1 MSLPKVSATTL
12 LEPVSSIKST
22 APVSPI
28 STKSFSPQTMQ
39 KTGTSSS
46 FLASFLDSSPS
57 QQQQRSP
64 TTLFRHDKRWRWW
77 NFISI
82 FTILLIIF
90 QVTVLCKGYKD
101 LLNRESSA
109 IRIGKTNKISL
120 HDLILSYF
128 GKTVKRQYPFKAY
141 THLDTNIQSQI
152 EKGTQ
157 VYHVTK
163 EFGPAVTSQLG
174 RTVTALAAAQQASNL
189 TEVAIVMPFYTFM
202 RRLITD
208 KEIDMVLDIRGKRP
222 GQIMTVEFRV
232 WKMMHAFNPPVQ
244 LPSKYEWQMIN
255 NVNTSVLIT
264 PQRPAAPT
272 DVVPVYMIGH
282 ANRKP
287 FNQAFKCRT
296 VNDIHT
302 ENELPNEWR
311 DQYFAK
317 AAAAFLAHK
326 ATASDE
332 ESIFAPIRIVPRVDI
347 VHIHGASNA
356 YVAKFLQDKKE
367 ADDLGPRPPAIV
379 YTMHDH
385 QEEIQYYNSF
395 RSVRKFL
402 ENLSER
408 EALRKYVYGGK
419 MFMTKLAIDRA
430 DAVTF
435 SSRPMAADIVEGR
448 RDFHLKEL
456 VMDGLLKKVEGSRF
470 YGISNAIDY
479 YSSEHP
485 FITDK
490 LIDRNMGYP
499 QYALDMIKDQT
510 LIHSKDPLHA
520 LALDIPDTPTY
531 WTFSESPN
539 DFTHVYK
546 DRAKRYLIK
555 RSLFNEEDMKRPVVL
570 FRGNFEMNK
579 GLDIFDKA
587 AEYFVKNNMRFVIMG
602 HKRDYPFEKL
612 EVLQKLYPH
621 HVSLISTPKEQ
632 RQLGI
637 FCRAAADFVF
647 APNPN
652 DSLGLETVE
661 GMVFG
666 SAAIT
671 TGAGSLHES
680 IIDRPLNKTGKR
692 RVNVAY
698 LDPTV
703 ISEKGAV
710 VTSYEYFNG
719 YVYDHEEPLSLESA
733 IQDAAIDF
741 QKTRKNKALREEYIL
756 RMIRSALNLGW
767 DRGHF
772 QGPVHEYNQV
782 YELALEDRLIPE
794 MRRHEVEQEHELVS
808 RLQDVDVDLLDV
820 DWE

>member
-1 MSLPKVSATTL
+1 MSAPTIQLQTEEIVTVRSPLSPSPRRPSFL
-12 LEPVSSIKST
+12 SSSIKT
-22 APVSPI
+22 
-28 STKSFSPQTMQ
+28 SFHF
-39 KTGTSSS
+39 K
-46 FLASFLDSSPS
+46 
-57 QQQQRSP
+57 
-64 TTLFRHDKRWRWW
+64 KWRWW
-77 NFISI
+77 NFLTI
-82 FTILLIIF
+82 FTLFIILFEFGILL
-90 QVTVLCKGYKD
+90 TSYN
-101 LLNRESSA
+101 LLQPETSP
-109 IRIGKTNKISL
+109 IRI
-120 HDLILSYF
+120 
-128 GKTVKRQYPFKAY
+128 VKRQYPIKAY
-141 THLDTNIQSQI
+141 THLDTNIKSQI

-189 TEVAIVMPFYTFM
+189 TEVAIVMPFYTYL
-202 RRLITD
+202 RRFITD

-222 GQIMTVEFRV
+222 GQIMNVEFRV

-244 LPSKYEWQMIN
+244 APSVYKWQMIN
-255 NVNTSVLIT
+255 NVNTSVLVT
-264 PQRPAAPT
+264 PQIPPAPT

-282 ANRKP
+282 ANRRP

-302 ENELPNEWR
+302 ENDLPIEWR

-385 QEEIQYYNSF
+385 QDEIKYSNTF
-395 RSVRKFL
+395 RNVRKFL
-402 ENLSER
+402 DNLAER
-408 EALRKYVYGGK
+408 ESLRKYVYGGK
-419 MFMTKLAIDRA
+419 MFMSKLAIDRSE
-430 DAVTF
+430 AVTF
-435 SSRPMAADIVEGR
+435 SSRPMAADIIEGR
-448 RDFHLKEL
+448 RDFHMKEL
-456 VMDGLLKKVEGSRF
+456 VMDSLLKKVEGARF
-470 YGISNAIDY
+470 YGISNGIDY

-490 LIDRNMGYP
+490 LVSRKMGYP
-499 QYALDMIKDQT
+499 KYALDLIGDKEA
-510 LIHSKDPLHA
+510 IHSTDPLHA
-520 LALDIPDTPTY
+520 LALDIPETPSY
-531 WTFSESPN
+531 WTLSEHTN
-539 DFTHVYK
+539 DFVYVYK

-555 RSLFNEEDMKRPVVL
+555 RNFFTEKDMKRPVVL
-570 FRGNFEMNK
+570 FRGNFENEK
-579 GLDIFDKA
+579 GLEIFEQA
-587 AEYFVKNNMRFVIMG
+587 AKYFVENDMRFIMMG
-602 HKRDYPFEKL
+602 NKRDYPIERL
-612 EVLQKLYPH
+612 EALVKKYPQ
-621 HVSLISTPKEQ
+621 HVSLVSTGKEE
-632 RQLGI
+632 RRVGI
-637 FCRAAADFVF
+637 FARAAADFVF
-647 APNPN
+647 APNPY

-661 GMVFG
+661 GMIFG
-666 SAAIT
+666 SAVIT

-680 IIDRPLNKTGKR
+680 IIDRPLYQAGMR
-692 RVNVAY
+692 QVNVAY

-703 ISEKGAV
+703 VSEKGAV

-719 YVYDHEEPLSLESA
+719 YVYDHDTPSSLEAA
-733 IQDAAIDF
+733 IRDAARDF
-741 QKTRKNKALREEYIL
+741 NRVRKNKALREEFIL

-782 YELALEDRLIPE
+782 YELALEDRFIPE
-794 MRRHEVEQEHELVS
+794 MKRHEVEQEHDLVS
-808 RLQDVDVDLLDV
+808 RLQDVDF

>member
-1 MSLPKVSATTL
+1 MASSTPAPSRLSTPRPFLNPSSNWSLLTRKAGITSYIFSPFKVSPSSSTVAATSVITSTSTL
-12 LEPVSSIKST
+12 TLSSPLNQRAMPSAISIK
-22 APVSPI
+22 
-28 STKSFSPQTMQ
+28 K
-39 KTGTSSS
+39 
-46 FLASFLDSSPS
+46 
-57 QQQQRSP
+57 
-64 TTLFRHDKRWRWW
+64 WRWW
-77 NFISI
+77 DFLGIFI
-82 FTILLIIF
+82 FFLMATELLTI
-90 QVTVLCKGYKD
+90 TNSYK
-101 LLNRESSA
+101 LAQQEA
-109 IRIGKTNKISL
+109 TPIRI
-120 HDLILSYF
+120 
-128 GKTVKRQYPFKAY
+128 VKRQYPIKAY
-141 THLDTNIQSQI
+141 THLDTSVESQI

-163 EFGPAVTSQLG
+163 EFGPATLSSVG

-189 TEVAIVMPFYTFM
+189 TQVAIVMPFYTFM
-202 RRLITD
+202 RRWITD
-208 KEIDMVLDIRGKRP
+208 KEIDMTIDIRGKKSS
-222 GQIMTVEFRV
+222 QVVSVEFRV

-244 LPSKYEWQMIN
+244 KPSKYEWQMIN

-296 VNDIHT
+296 VNDINT
-302 ENELPNEWR
+302 QNELPNEWR
-311 DQYFAK
+311 DLYFAK

-326 ATASDE
+326 ATAADE

-347 VHIHGASNA
+347 VHVHGASNA
-356 YVAKFLQDKKE
+356 YVTKFLQDKKD

-385 QEEIQYYNSF
+385 QDEVQYHNSF

-402 ENLSER
+402 ERTSER

-419 MFMTKLAIDRA
+419 MFMSRLAIDRA

-435 SSRPMAADIVEGR
+435 ASRSMAADIVEGR

-456 VMDGLLKKVEGSRF
+456 VMDSLLLKTESARF

-479 YSSEHP
+479 YSSEYP
-485 FITDK
+485 FKTDK
-490 LIDRNMGYP
+490 LINRNMGFP
-499 QYALDMIKDQT
+499 QYALNMVTDQPA
-510 LIHSKDPLHA
+510 IHSTDPLHA
-520 LALDIPDTPTY
+520 LALDVPENPTY
-531 WTFSESPN
+531 WTLSDNPN
-539 DFTHVYK
+539 DFTFVLK
-546 DRAKRYLIK
+546 DRSKRYLIK
-555 RSLFNEEDMKRPVVL
+555 RDLFTEQDMKRPVVL
-570 FRGNFEMNK
+570 FRGALERNK
-579 GLDIFDKA
+579 GLEIFEKA
-587 AEYFVKNNMRFVIMG
+587 TEYFVKHNMRFVILG
-602 HKRDYPFEKL
+602 NQRDFPIEKL
-612 EVLQKLYPH
+612 EKLQSLYPD
-621 HVSLISTPKEQ
+621 HVSLIASGKEQ

-661 GMVFG
+661 GMIFG
-666 SAAIT
+666 SAVIT
-671 TGAGSLHES
+671 TGTGSLHES
-680 IIDRPLNKTGKR
+680 IIDRPAGRAGKR
-692 RVNVAY
+692 KVNVAL

-703 ISEKGAV
+703 MTEKGSV

-719 YVYDHEEPLSLESA
+719 YVYDHEDNSSLELA
-733 IQDAAIDF
+733 IKDATVDF
-741 QKTRKNKALREEYIL
+741 AKNRQVKALREEFIL
-756 RMIRSALNLGW
+756 RMIRSAFNLGW

-794 MRRHEVEQEHELVS
+794 MKRHEVEQESELVS
-808 RLQDVDVDLLDV
+808 RLQDADVALQD
-820 DWE
+820 

>member
-1 MSLPKVSATTL
+1 MTYKL
-12 LEPVSSIKST
+12 LSQPE
-22 APVSPI
+22 VSPI
-28 STKSFSPQTMQ
+28 RF
-39 KTGTSSS
+39 
-46 FLASFLDSSPS
+46 
-57 QQQQRSP
+57 
-64 TTLFRHDKRWRWW
+64 
-77 NFISI
+77 
-82 FTILLIIF
+82 
-90 QVTVLCKGYKD
+90 
-101 LLNRESSA
+101 
-109 IRIGKTNKISL
+109 
-120 HDLILSYF
+120 
-128 GKTVKRQYPFKAY
+128 VKRQYPIKKY
-141 THLDTNIQSQI
+141 THLDTNIKSQI

-189 TEVAIVMPFYTFM
+189 TEVAVVMPFYTFM
-202 RRLITD
+202 RRFITD
-208 KEIDMVLDIRGKRP
+208 KEIDMVIDIRGKRP

-244 LPSKYEWQMIN
+244 APSVYEWQMIN
-255 NVNTSVLIT
+255 GVNTSVLIT
-264 PQRPAAPT
+264 PQIPPAPT

-282 ANRKP
+282 ANRRP

-302 ENELPNEWR
+302 ENDLPMEWR

-379 YTMHDH
+379 YTMHDDGD
-385 QEEIQYYNSF
+385 EIQYNNSF
-395 RSVRKFL
+395 RNVRKFL
-402 ENLSER
+402 EHSNER
-408 EALRKYVYGGK
+408 ESLRKYVHGGK
-419 MFMTKLAIDRA
+419 MFMSKFAIDRSE
-430 DAVTF
+430 AVTF
-435 SSRPMAADIVEGR
+435 ASRPMAADIIEGR
-448 RDFHLKEL
+448 RDFHMKEL
-456 VMDGLLKKVEGSRF
+456 IMDSLLRKVENNRF
-470 YGISNAIDY
+470 FGISNGIDY

-490 LIDRNMGYP
+490 LVSRKMGFP
-499 QYALDMIKDQT
+499 QYALQLISDQPS
-510 LIHSKDPLHA
+510 IHSTDPLHA
-520 LALDIPDTPTY
+520 LALDIPEEPTY
-531 WTFSESPN
+531 WTLSEHPN
-539 DFTHVYK
+539 DFTFVYK
-546 DRAKRYLIK
+546 DRARRYLVK
-555 RSLFNEEDMKRPVVL
+555 RSLFTEADMKRPIVL
-570 FRGNFEMNK
+570 FRGNLERNK
-579 GLDIFDKA
+579 GLEIFEQA
-587 AEYFVKNNMRFVIMG
+587 AEYFYKHDMRFIIMG
-602 HKRDYPFEKL
+602 NKRDYPMER
-612 EVLQKLYPH
+612 LQALVAKYPNH
-621 HVSLISTPKEQ
+621 ISLVTTGKEE
-632 RQLGI
+632 RRVGI

-647 APNPN
+647 APNPY

-661 GMVFG
+661 GMIFG
-666 SAAIT
+666 SAVIT

-680 IIDRPLNKTGKR
+680 IIDRPLYLAGSR
-692 RVNVAY
+692 QVSVAL
-698 LDPTV
+698 LDPDVVT
-703 ISEKGAV
+703 EKGAV

-719 YVYDHEEPLSLESA
+719 YVYDHDSSTSLESA
-733 IQDAAIDF
+733 IADAAKDF
-741 QKTRKNKALREEYIL
+741 KRLRKNKALREEFNL

-782 YELALEDRLIPE
+782 YELALEDRFIPE

-808 RLQDVDVDLLDV
+808 RLQDVDY

>member
-1 MSLPKVSATTL
+1 MSPTTTPTVQTQPAATVVDKSPL
-12 LEPVSSIKST
+12 SISMT
-22 APVSPI
+22 SPI
-28 STKSFSPQTMQ
+28 SPSTTSTSYLPPIFRRGT
-39 KTGTSSS
+39 TSSS
-46 FLASFLDSSPS
+46 FPSFLSSSPDTK
-57 QQQQRSP
+57 SP
-64 TTLFRHDKRWRWW
+64 TSFFKYNTKRWRWW
-77 NFISI
+77 NFLSI
-82 FTILLIIF
+82 FVTLLIFTEIGVL
-90 QVTVLCKGYKD
+90 VTSYK
-101 LLNRESSA
+101 LLSLPETLP
-109 IRIGKTNKISL
+109 IRI
-120 HDLILSYF
+120 
-128 GKTVKRQYPFKAY
+128 VKRQYPIKTY
-141 THLDTNIQSQI
+141 THLDTNIPSQI

-163 EFGPAVTSQLG
+163 EFGPAVTSSLG

-189 TEVAIVMPFYTFM
+189 TEVAVVMPFYTFM
-202 RRLITD
+202 RRFITD
-208 KEIDMVLDIRGKRP
+208 KEIDMVIDIRGKRP

-244 LPSKYEWQMIN
+244 APSIYEWQMIN

-264 PQRPAAPT
+264 PQIPPAPT

-287 FNQAFKCRT
+287 FNKAFKCRT

-302 ENELPNEWR
+302 ENELLPNEWR

-385 QEEIQYYNSF
+385 GEEEIQYNNSF
-395 RSVRKFL
+395 RNVRKFL
-402 ENLSER
+402 DHPNER
-408 EALRKYVYGGK
+408 ENLRKYVHGGK
-419 MFMTKLAIDRA
+419 MFMSKFAIDRSE
-430 DAVTF
+430 AVTF
-435 SSRPMAADIVEGR
+435 ASRPMAADIIEGR
-448 RDFHLKEL
+448 RDFHMKEL
-456 VMDGLLKKVEGSRF
+456 IMDSLLKKVESGRF
-470 YGISNAIDY
+470 YGISNGIDY

-490 LIDRNMGYP
+490 LVSRKMGYP
-499 QYALDMIKDQT
+499 QYALDLIKDQPS
-510 LIHSKDPLHA
+510 IHSKDPLHA
-520 LALDIPDTPTY
+520 LALDIPNEPTY
-531 WTFSESPN
+531 WTLSEHPN
-539 DFTHVYK
+539 DFTFVYK
-546 DRAKRYLIK
+546 DRARRYLIK
-555 RSLFNEEDMKRPVVL
+555 RGLFIEQDMKRPIVL
-570 FRGNFEMNK
+570 FRGHLEMNK
-579 GLDIFDKA
+579 GLEIFEQA
-587 AEYFVKNNMRFVIMG
+587 AEYFVKYNMRFIIMG
-602 HKRDYPFEKL
+602 SKRDYPMDRLTALVAK
-612 EVLQKLYPH
+612 YPQ
-621 HVSLISTPKEQ
+621 HVSLVNTGKEE
-632 RQLGI
+632 RRVGI
-637 FCRAAADFVF
+637 FSRAAADFVF
-647 APNPN
+647 APNPY

-666 SAAIT
+666 SAVIT

-680 IIDRPLNKTGKR
+680 IIDRPLYQAGSR
-692 RVNVAY
+692 QVSVAL
-698 LDPTV
+698 LDPDVVT
-703 ISEKGAV
+703 EKGAV

-719 YVYDHEEPLSLESA
+719 YVYDHDSNTSLESA
-733 IQDAAIDF
+733 IADAAKDF
-741 QKTRKNKALREEYIL
+741 QRIRKNKALREEFIL

-782 YELALEDRLIPE
+782 YELALQDRFIPE

-808 RLQDVDVDLLDV
+808 RLQDNEF

>member
-1 MSLPKVSATTL
+1 MANSQDVSTSNPL
-12 LEPVSSIKST
+12 LNPINTSST
-22 APVSPI
+22 AFSLASYWPSLARKSGTASYIIAPFKASSSSA
-28 STKSFSPQTMQ
+28 STANTA
-39 KTGTSSS
+39 TSSP
-46 FLASFLDSSPS
+46 LSPS
-57 QQQQRSP
+57 SQQKGAAFNSI
-64 TTLFRHDKRWRWW
+64 KRWRWW
-77 NFISI
+77 HFTGI
-82 FTILLIIF
+82 FVFLLIATEVVMIF
-90 QVTVLCKGYKD
+90 NSYK
-101 LLNRESSA
+101 LLHQELSP
-109 IRIGKTNKISL
+109 IRI
-120 HDLILSYF
+120 
-128 GKTVKRQYPFKAY
+128 VKRQYPFKAY
-141 THLDTNIQSQI
+141 THLDTHVESQI

-163 EFGPAVTSQLG
+163 EFGPATLTSLG

-202 RRLITD
+202 RKLITD
-208 KEIDMVLDIRGKRP
+208 KEIDMTIDIRGKRP
-222 GQIMTVEFRV
+222 GQVMSVEFRV

-244 LPSKYEWQMIN
+244 KPSKYEWQMIN

-296 VNDIHT
+296 VQDINT

-326 ATASDE
+326 ATAADE

-347 VHIHGASNA
+347 VHVHGASNA
-356 YVAKFLQDKKE
+356 YVTKFLQDKKD

-385 QEEIQYYNSF
+385 QDEIQYQNSF

-402 ENLSER
+402 EHMSER

-419 MFMTKLAIDRA
+419 MFMSKLAIDRA

-435 SSRPMAADIVEGR
+435 TSRPMAADIVEGR

-456 VMDGLLKKVEGSRF
+456 VMDSLLRKVEGARF

-490 LIDRNMGYP
+490 LVNRNMGFP
-499 QYALDMIKDQT
+499 QYALDMIKDQP

-520 LALDIPDTPTY
+520 LALDIPESPTY
-531 WTFSESPN
+531 WTLSENPN
-539 DFTHVYK
+539 DFTFVLK
-546 DRAKRYLIK
+546 DRSKRYLVK
-555 RSLFNEEDMKRPVVL
+555 RDLFTEDDMKRPVVL
-570 FRGNFEMNK
+570 FRGGLEKNK
-579 GLDIFDKA
+579 GLDIFEKA
-587 AEYFVKNNMRFVIMG
+587 AEYFVKHNMRFVIMG
-602 HKRDYPFEKL
+602 NKKDYPFDKL
-612 EVLQKLYPH
+612 EALQRLYPN
-621 HVSLISTPKEQ
+621 HVSLITTGKEQ

-666 SAAIT
+666 SAVIT

-680 IIDRPLNKTGKR
+680 IIDRPAGRAGKR
-692 RVNVAY
+692 KVNVAL

-703 ISEKGAV
+703 LTEKGSV

-719 YVYDHEEPLSLESA
+719 YVYDHDNHASLELA
-733 IQDAAIDF
+733 IQDAAVDF
-741 QKTRKNKALREEYIL
+741 QKIRRIKALREEFIL

-794 MRRHEVEQEHELVS
+794 MRRHEVEQESELVS
-808 RLQDVDVDLLDV
+808 RLQDVDVEIDDS
-820 DWE
+820 WE